1 MIEVFKTNIETVDES
16 NLVLGILTN
25 NFPELRINFDLDDFD
40 KILRVEGNNLIIV
53 QIIPII
59 RENGFYCEVLPD

>member
-53 QIIPII
+53 QIISII